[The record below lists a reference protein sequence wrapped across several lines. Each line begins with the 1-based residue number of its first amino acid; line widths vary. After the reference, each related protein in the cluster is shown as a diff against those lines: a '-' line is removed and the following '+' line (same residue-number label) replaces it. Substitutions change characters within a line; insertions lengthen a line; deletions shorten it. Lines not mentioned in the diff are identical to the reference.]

1 MSFKI
6 GENGPLG
13 ESIGRVVCEQLDEA
27 MVASHSARTEKGSP
41 VHRTRKHLKK
51 ARAALRL
58 LRTEAGHERFQRE
71 DRRLRNVGRLIAD
84 IRDAEVRLETVR
96 QLRRGPHNSGGDSF
110 RETEEL
116 LVFELDSFLAAF
128 AGWQEEATRKLE
140 RAKGEIGQW
149 QLQRLTRDQIC
160 GAMRKSYRKGR
171 RALAAA
177 QKKES
182 AKRFHELRK
191 CAKELWCQMRLL
203 RPLQPAAFEEMSRD
217 LKTLVEHLGHA
228 HDLCFVADRLRSI
241 AGSAARKRGNRAI
254 QKLIDSREKEL
265 RRKAVALAERFYALK
280 PKAFAARI
288 AGYFE
293 EREHASIRESSAGA
307 LAA

>member
-6 GENGPLG
+6 GEDETLG
-13 ESIGRVVCEQLDEA
+13 ESIRRVVGEEIDEA
-27 MVASHSARTEKGSP
+27 ILASHSARNGKGSP

-58 LRTEAGHERFQRE
+58 LSKEVGRERFQRE
-71 DRRLRNVGRLIAD
+71 DRRLRNVGRLISD
-84 IRDAEVRLETVR
+84 IRDAEVRLETVS
-96 QLRRGPHNSGGDSF
+96 QLRKGTSNPGGDSF

-128 AGWQEEATRKLE
+128 AGWQEEAAVKLE
-140 RAKGEIGQW
+140 RAKTEIGQW
-149 QLQRLTRDQIC
+149 QLGELTC
-160 GAMRKSYRKGR
+160 GQVCRTVRKSYRKGR

-191 CAKELWCQMRLL
+191 CAKELWYQMRLL
-203 RPLQPAAFEEMSRD
+203 RPLQPAAFAEMGRD
-217 LKTLVEHLGHA
+217 LKTLGDHLGHA
-228 HDLCFVADRLRSI
+228 RDLSFVADRLRSI
-241 AGSAARKRGNRAI
+241 AGSAARKRGNRAM
-254 QKLIDSREKEL
+254 QALIDSREKDL
-265 RRKAVALAERFYALK
+265 RRKAVALAGRFYALK
-280 PKAFAARI
+280 PKAFAAQI
-288 AGYFE
+288 AHYFE
-293 EREHASIRESSAGA
+293 AREHPRIRESCEGA